1 MSGKQPVEVLL
12 RPAVELYTIAAC
24 AGAAFLCLVAP
35 WSLALSP
42 SMGVGSALAFG
53 AYGAIRYRDA
63 RVILRYRHNI
73 RRLPRYVMTS
83 KDVPVSQQR
92 LFVGR
97 GFLWEQKHT
106 HRLMQTCRPEF
117 RRYVEPTPAYRLAR
131 RLEERLEFAPFP
143 LSRLPALTGW
153 DVPFNPVRPLPPVG
167 GPPRLHGTAPHEGG
181 VRPPPGERVGHS
193 LVLGTTRVGKTRLAE
208 LFVTQD
214 IRRKNAAG
222 EHEVVIV
229 IDPKGDADL
238 LKRMYVEARRAG
250 REGEFYI
257 FHLGWPEI
265 SGRYN
270 AVGRFGRISEVA
282 TRIAGQLSGEGNSAA
297 FREFA
302 WRFANIIARAL
313 VELGQRPDYMLIQ
326 RHVINIDALFIEYA
340 QHFFAKNEP
349 KAWEVI
355 VQIEAKLNE
364 KNIPR
369 NMIGREKRVVALEQY
384 LSQARNYDPVLD
396 GLRSAVRYDK
406 TYFDKIVASLLPL
419 LEKLTSGKIA
429 QLLAP
434 NYSDLADPRPIF
446 DWMQVIRKRAVVYV
460 GLDALSDAEVAA
472 AVGNSMFSD
481 LVSVAGHIYKHG
493 IDDGL
498 PGATAGAR
506 VPINV
511 HADEFNELM
520 GDEFIP
526 LINKGGGAGLQVT
539 AYTQTLSDIEARIG
553 NRAKAG
559 QVIGNFNNL
568 FMLRVRETATAE
580 LLTRQLPKVEVYT
593 TTIVSG
599 ATDSSD
605 IRGATD
611 FTSNTQDRISM
622 SSVPMIEPSH
632 VVGLPKGQCFA
643 LLQGGQLWKV
653 RMPLP
658 APDPDE
664 VMPAD
669 LQQLAGYMRQS
680 YSEATQWWEFTS
692 SPALQDAAST
702 AQREQNQRQGLIVGT
717 LTLPFRLLGVLI
729 GSLLFS
735 IVVECVG
742 MHLFWKDQGW
752 RHSQQMLQYELGPLS
767 SHFTRSV
774 VVQEPG
780 RTAHELVDTGYE
792 WVFVRSGLLEHMS
805 QAAERDRAPSHGRPH
820 NSRSWIS
827 QVYVWTES
835 SLIAAAFTTLTF
847 LVRLLVLVLTLPL
860 ILTAAFVGLIDG
872 LVRRDV
878 RRFGAGRESGF
889 IYHRAKASLMP
900 LAVLPWVTYLAL
912 PISVHPLVI
921 LLPSAA
927 LLGMAVSLT
936 AGSFKKYL

>member
-12 RPAVELYTIAAC
+12 RPAVELYTVAAC
-24 AGAAFLCLVAP
+24 AGSAILSLVAP

-42 SMGVGSALAFG
+42 AMGVGSALAFA
-53 AYGAIRYRDA
+53 AYGALRYRDA
-63 RVILRYRHNI
+63 RVILRYRSNI

-83 KDVPVSQQR
+83 GNVPVSQQR
-92 LFVGR
+92 LFIGR

-106 HRLMQTCRPEF
+106 HRLMQTYRPEF

-143 LSRLPALTGW
+143 LSRLSKLTGW
-153 DVPFNPVRPLPPVG
+153 DVAFNPVRPLPPVG
-167 GPPRLHGTAPHEGG
+167 GLPRLHGIEPEE
-181 VRPPPGERVGHS
+181 VDVSLPLGERVGHS

-208 LFVTQD
+208 LFITQD
-214 IRRKNAAG
+214 IRRQNAAG

-229 IDPKGDADL
+229 FDPKGDADL
-238 LKRMYVEARRAG
+238 LRRMYVEAKRAG
-250 REGEFYI
+250 RENEFYV
-257 FHLGWPEI
+257 FHLGWPDI
-265 SGRYN
+265 SARYN

-282 TRIAGQLSGEGNSAA
+282 TRVAGQLSGEGNSAA

-302 WRFANIIARAL
+302 WRFVNVIARAL
-313 VELGQRPDYMLIQ
+313 VELGQRPDYLLIQ
-326 RHVINIDALFIEYA
+326 RHVINIDALFLEYA
-340 QHFFAKNEP
+340 QHYFSKHEP

-355 VQIEAKLNE
+355 VQIESKLNE

-419 LEKLTSGKIA
+419 LEKLTSGKIS

-434 NYSDLADPRPIF
+434 NYSDLEDPRPIF
-446 DWMQVIRKRAVVYV
+446 DWMQIIRKRAIVYV

-493 IDDGL
+493 VDDGL
-498 PGATAGAR
+498 PGSSAGAR

-580 LLTRQLPKVEVYT
+580 LLTKQLPKVEVYT

-605 IRGATD
+605 IHGKTD

-632 VVGLPKGQCFA
+632 VVALPKGQCFA

-664 VMPAD
+664 MMPKD
-669 LQQLAGYMRQS
+669 LQQLAEYMRQS

-692 SPALQDAAST
+692 SPALQD
-702 AQREQNQRQGLIVGT
+702 
-717 LTLPFRLLGVLI
+717 
-729 GSLLFS
+729 
-735 IVVECVG
+735 
-742 MHLFWKDQGW
+742 
-752 RHSQQMLQYELGPLS
+752 
-767 SHFTRSV
+767 
-774 VVQEPG
+774 
-780 RTAHELVDTGYE
+780 
-792 WVFVRSGLLEHMS
+792 
-805 QAAERDRAPSHGRPH
+805 
-820 NSRSWIS
+820 
-827 QVYVWTES
+827 
-835 SLIAAAFTTLTF
+835 
-847 LVRLLVLVLTLPL
+847 
-860 ILTAAFVGLIDG
+860 
-872 LVRRDV
+872 
-878 RRFGAGRESGF
+878 
-889 IYHRAKASLMP
+889 MP
-900 LAVLPWVTYLAL
+900 LPDDLLDETPPAAVATDADEAVDDE
-912 PISVHPLVI
+912 
-921 LLPSAA
+921 AA
-927 LLGMAVSLT
+927 P
-936 AGSFKKYL
+936 

>member
-1 MSGKQPVEVLL
+1 MAQTQPVEVLL
-12 RPAVELYTIAAC
+12 RPAVELYTTAVC
-24 AGAAFLCLVAP
+24 AGAAFLSFAAP

-42 SMGVGSALAFG
+42 ALGIGSGLAFLAFG
-53 AYGAIRYRDA
+53 AVRLRQAQT
-63 RVILRYRHNI
+63 ILRYRRNI

-83 KDVPVSQQR
+83 RDVPVSQQR
-92 LFVGR
+92 LFIGK

-106 HRLMQTCRPEF
+106 HRLMQTYRPEF
-117 RRYVEPTPAYRLAR
+117 RRYVEPTPMYRMAR

-143 LSRLPALTGW
+143 LSNLARMTSW
-153 DVPFNPVRPLPPVG
+153 DMPFNPVRPLSPVG
-167 GPPRLHGTAPHEGG
+167 GLPRLHGIEPEETDVSLPL
-181 VRPPPGERVGHS
+181 GERVGHS

-208 LFVTQD
+208 LFITQD
-214 IRRKNAAG
+214 IRRRNPAG

-229 IDPKGDADL
+229 FDPKGDADL
-238 LKRMYVEARRAG
+238 LKRMYVEAKRAG

-265 SGRYN
+265 SARYN

-302 WRFANIIARAL
+302 WRFVNIIARAL
-313 VELGQRPDYMLIQ
+313 IELGQRPDYLLIQ

-340 QHFFAKNEP
+340 QHYFAKHEP

-355 VQIEAKLNE
+355 VQIEARLND
-364 KNIPR
+364 KNMPR
-369 NMIGREKRVVALEQY
+369 NMIGREKRVIALEQY
-384 LSQARNYDPVLD
+384 LGQVRNYDPVLE
-396 GLRSAVRYDK
+396 GLRSAVRYDR

-446 DWMQVIRKRAVVYV
+446 DWMQIIRKRAVVYV

-481 LVSVAGHIYKHG
+481 LVSVAGHIYKFG

-498 PGATAGAR
+498 PGAIPGEKL
-506 VPINV
+506 PINI

-526 LINKGGGAGLQVT
+526 MINKGGGAGIQVT

-559 QVIGNFNNL
+559 QVVGNFNNL

-580 LLTRQLPKVEVYT
+580 LLTRQLPKVEIYS

-605 IRGATD
+605 IRGTTD

-622 SSVPMIEPSH
+622 SSVPMIEPSQ

-643 LLQGGQLWKV
+643 LLQGGNLWKI

-664 VMPAD
+664 VMPKD

-680 YSEATQWWEFTS
+680 YSDSAQWWENS
-692 SPALQDAAST
+692 GSPTLQS
-702 AQREQNQRQGLIVGT
+702 QGL
-717 LTLPFRLLGVLI
+717 PD
-729 GSLLFS
+729 SLVEDVTEPAS
-735 IVVECVG
+735 VVRE
-742 MHLFWKDQGW
+742 
-752 RHSQQMLQYELGPLS
+752 PLS
-767 SHFTRSV
+767 
-774 VVQEPG
+774 
-780 RTAHELVDTGYE
+780 
-792 WVFVRSGLLEHMS
+792 
-805 QAAERDRAPSHGRPH
+805 
-820 NSRSWIS
+820 
-827 QVYVWTES
+827 
-835 SLIAAAFTTLTF
+835 
-847 LVRLLVLVLTLPL
+847 
-860 ILTAAFVGLIDG
+860 
-872 LVRRDV
+872 
-878 RRFGAGRESGF
+878 
-889 IYHRAKASLMP
+889 
-900 LAVLPWVTYLAL
+900 
-912 PISVHPLVI
+912 
-921 LLPSAA
+921 
-927 LLGMAVSLT
+927 
-936 AGSFKKYL
+936 